1 MKKKWLLPLAFLV
14 VMIIIMRIQGKALV
28 TPVSPLG
35 ILDLEFARTAYR
47 LSQLRLFWNAQDLF
61 MNIYLDFAFIISYV
75 WFLSVASMRI
85 MERSGWVRSGKW
97 AVTLTLAAGLF
108 DLIENFLMMFIYQD
122 KLRPE
127 LLQAVFGLAV
137 LKFALIILV
146 IFYIVA
152 SVPFVLFKKPGR
164 YRSMKK

>member
-1 MKKKWLLPLAFLV
+1 
-14 VMIIIMRIQGKALV
+14 MIIIMRIQGKALI

-108 DLIENFLMMFIYQD
+108 D
-122 KLRPE
+122 R
-127 LLQAVFGLAV
+127 
-137 LKFALIILV
+137 
-146 IFYIVA
+146 
-152 SVPFVLFKKPGR
+152 
-164 YRSMKK
+164 